1 MAAGAAAATA
11 AAASAAA
18 AAAAAAKAAKAAKA
32 AMAGAAAAEA
42 VSDWTVREDVRIAD
56 AFREARL
63 QVVAARRRAA
73 AVAASIARMQERGS
87 TGMRVVAMAVVA
99 AAEEAEAEVAEA
111 AEAAGH
117 LLQTRLRA
125 RETHARAHTAWQG
138 EPVGEDSGETPS
150 WGWRHGER
158 ALSMRRALSW
168 QRGSRGVWS
177 GRCSPGSARGLHAS
191 SAGGGAVPRAGPSGA
206 LHEHVCARRRSVG
219 RSPSRAD
226 VGFGAECTPC
236 TRIASTTSQSRP
248 AGMASPDDDGRRVG
262 AEERVP

>member
-1 MAAGAAAATA
+1 M
-11 AAASAAA
+11 
-18 AAAAAAKAAKAAKA
+18 A

-87 TGMRVVAMAVVA
+87 TGVRVVAMAAVA

-125 RETHARAHTAWQG
+125 RETHARARTSWQG

-150 WGWRHGER
+150 LGVAARQEGYLDASR
-158 ALSMRRALSW
+158 AVMADGQSKRMEQSLLSGLGPRPARSECRR
-168 QRGSRGVWS
+168 RGGAAQGQAGLCMSTCARGVDLPEPTW
-177 GRCSPGSARGLHAS
+177 GLVQSARHARES
-191 SAGGGAVPRAGPSGA
+191 PAPQARVDQSAWRRPTMTAG
-206 LHEHVCARRRSVG
+206 
-219 RSPSRAD
+219 D
-226 VGFGAECTPC
+226 
-236 TRIASTTSQSRP
+236 
-248 AGMASPDDDGRRVG
+248 G
-262 AEERVP
+262 AEEREP

>member
-18 AAAAAAKAAKAAKA
+18 AAAKAAKAAMA

-87 TGMRVVAMAVVA
+87 TGVRVVAMAAVA

-125 RETHARAHTAWQG
+125 RETHARARTSWQG

-150 WGWRHGER
+150 LGVAARQEGYLDASR
-158 ALSMRRALSW
+158 AVMADGQSKRMEQSLLSGLGPRPARFECRR
-168 QRGSRGVWS
+168 R
-177 GRCSPGSARGLHAS
+177 
-191 SAGGGAVPRAGPSGA
+191 GGAGAGPSGA
-206 LHEHVCARRRSVG
+206 SHEHVCARR
-219 RSPSRAD
+219 
-226 VGFGAECTPC
+226 
-236 TRIASTTSQSRP
+236 
-248 AGMASPDDDGRRVG
+248 
-262 AEERVP
+262 